1 VTGLEL
7 LAVALGMRHGVD
19 PDHLAAVDG
28 LSRVRPS
35 LLNGVL
41 FAVGHGGIVTLLAFP
56 AASLLQRV
64 DLETLH
70 LPTFLLLVAALN
82 LYRLLRPTPPTPPK
96 GLPLLNPLLLGVLF
110 GLGFETA
117 SQLSALALSAEL
129 SPLRLGALFTLGML
143 LVDGVDGLLAS
154 RLQSLAKDSRR
165 AERASRLLGW
175 SVVAVALLLAL
186 AELGG
191 VDLEALALPLGLGLF
206 GFLVSLRLYALRPA

>member
-1 VTGLEL
+1 MTGLEL

-35 LLNGVL
+35 PLNGVL
-41 FAVGHGGIVTLLAFP
+41 FALGHGGVVTLLAFP
-56 AASLLQRV
+56 AASLLGRV
-64 DLETLH
+64 DLEALH
-70 LPTFLLLVAALN
+70 LPAFLLLLVAALN
-82 LYRLLRPTPPTPPK
+82 LYRLLKPTPPTPPK

-129 SPLRLGALFTLGML
+129 SPLRLGAFFTLGML

-154 RLQSLAKDSRR
+154 RLH
-165 AERASRLLGW
+165 GW
-175 SVVAVALLLAL
+175 AVVAVALVLAL

-191 VDLEALALPLGLGLF
+191 VDLEAFALPLGLGLF
-206 GFLVSLRLYALRPA
+206 GLLVSLRLYALRPA